1 MMEDFKRVSAYDIIP
16 MAYDDF
22 HRIVVAKD
30 SQHAL
35 RRLILSK
42 ADLDRFSPFVGTG
55 PTPDHMFFGRE
66 HELREIREH
75 AADTSYA
82 LIGGRRIGKSSI
94 LGRLQRFELP
104 RTGFRACYFHCQ
116 RLPKNNATRQQFLEA
131 VVRAW
136 FSRKLNFTPS
146 SFADVLEQMHDNKP
160 IVFLID
166 ETDRL
171 IPADL
176 ENGWPLFSEFR
187 ALSESR
193 RCQFVF
199 AGERMLS
206 KAIINDKS
214 PLFNFANLML
224 IRRLDYNSV
233 EELITRPMK
242 QLEIILRDE
251 ADIVQN
257 IWDATSGHPNVVQ
270 RLCQKL
276 VSKINKQRDR
286 RLSPFDVESVVNNPD
301 FQENDFF
308 AIYLEQATMLEQI
321 LVLIMAQHS
330 NIPHTVVGVRQL
342 LDDNLN
348 LVTSTGEK
356 PLATEVN
363 SALHRLTELRA
374 ILVHSPQGYIFSAKA
389 FLKVFTMSDQT
400 TVTDKLMVLTETY
413 QIYGDLTQDEIETM

>member
-1 MMEDFKRVSAYDIIP
+1 
-16 MAYDDF
+16 
-22 HRIVVAKD
+22 
-30 SQHAL
+30 
-35 RRLILSK
+35 
-42 ADLDRFSPFVGTG
+42 
-55 PTPDHMFFGRE
+55 
-66 HELREIREH
+66 
-75 AADTSYA
+75 
-82 LIGGRRIGKSSI
+82 
-94 LGRLQRFELP
+94 
-104 RTGFRACYFHCQ
+104 
-116 RLPKNNATRQQFLEA
+116 
-131 VVRAW
+131 
-136 FSRKLNFTPS
+136 
-146 SFADVLEQMHDNKP
+146 MHDNKP